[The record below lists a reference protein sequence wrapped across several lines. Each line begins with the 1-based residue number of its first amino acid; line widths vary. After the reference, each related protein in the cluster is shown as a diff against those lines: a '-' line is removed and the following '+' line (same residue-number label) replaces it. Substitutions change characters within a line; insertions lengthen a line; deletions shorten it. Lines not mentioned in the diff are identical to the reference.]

1 MCPTAEKARGK
12 SLNLCNLCKKNVKF
26 DKVFLNLVCYVP
38 GETQEASN
46 EKKIAINNSKWSS
59 LAHGENAVQERK
71 KLGNRRGDD
80 NIIIEY

>member
-1 MCPTAEKARGK
+1 M
-12 SLNLCNLCKKNVKF
+12 
-26 DKVFLNLVCYVP
+26 CYVP

-59 LAHGENAVQERK
+59 LAYGENAVQERK